1 MKTINLSDFED
12 GPKIFPLKSFED
24 SRGSFSMIY
33 QISELRKMYP
43 NLPEFGQL
51 NVIRAKNRSL
61 RGFHG
66 ASEEASHWKLVTC
79 LAGEVIEGFL
89 DIRST
94 SQSFGMA
101 ATSKFRGPD
110 PKIIIIPPGFAHA
123 FQSLS
128 DETISIYA
136 TNIEYKNQVEIDIQV
151 LDGDWEN
158 CWEALPILSQRDK
171 EAPTLEALIKEG
183 TLGH

>member
-1 MKTINLSDFED
+1 METINLSDFED

-24 SRGSFSMIY
+24 SRGSFSMFY
-33 QISELRKMYP
+33 QVSELRKIYP
-43 NLPEFGQL
+43 DLPEFGQL
-51 NVIRAKNRSL
+51 NVIRARNRSL

-66 ASEEASHWKLVTC
+66 STEAASHWKLFIC
-79 LAGEVIEGFL
+79 FAGEVIEGFL

-94 SQSFGMA
+94 SRSFGMV

-110 PKIIIIPPGFAHA
+110 PKIIVIPPGFAHA

-136 TNIEYKNQVEIDIQV
+136 TNIEYKDQAEIAIQV
-151 LDGDWEN
+151 LGRDWASL
-158 CWEALPILSQRDK
+158 WEASPILSQRDK
-171 EAPTLEALIKEG
+171 EAPTLEALIEEG
-183 TLGH
+183 RLGK

>member
-1 MKTINLSDFED
+1 METINLSDFED
-12 GPKIFPLKSFED
+12 GPKILPLKSFGD

-43 NLPEFGQL
+43 GLPEFGQL

-66 ASEEASHWKLVTC
+66 ALEAASHWKLVTC

-89 DIRST
+89 DIRFASK
-94 SQSFGMA
+94 SFGMVS
-101 ATSKFRGPD
+101 TSKFRELD
-110 PKIIIIPPGFAHA
+110 PKIIVIPPGFAHA

-136 TNIEYKNQVEIDIQV
+136 TNIEYKDQAEIDIQV
-151 LDGDWEN
+151 LGGDWAN
-158 CWEALPILSQRDK
+158 LWEASPILSQRDK
-171 EAPTLEALIKEG
+171 EAPTLEELIEEG
-183 TLGH
+183 CFGK

>member
-1 MKTINLSDFED
+1 METINLSDFKD

-33 QISELRKMYP
+33 QISELRKMYSD
-43 NLPEFGQL
+43 LPEFGQL
-51 NVIRAKNRSL
+51 NVIRAKNSSL

-66 ASEEASHWKLVTC
+66 ALEAASHWKLITC

-94 SQSFGMA
+94 SQSFGLV
-101 ATSKFRGPD
+101 ATSKFRGSD
-110 PKIIIIPPGFAHA
+110 PKIIVIPPGFAHA
-123 FQSLS
+123 FQSVS

-136 TNIEYKNQVEIDIQV
+136 TNIDYKDQVEIDIQV
-151 LDGDWEN
+151 LDGDWAN
-158 CWEALPILSQRDK
+158 LWQASPILSQRDK
-171 EAPTLEALIKEG
+171 EAPTLETLIEEG
-183 TLGH
+183 RLGK